1 MLWSQVNQTLS
12 YFLDDDP
19 KEGEPKYSYP
29 VPLRATA
36 WNWAQRVFSAH
47 TAMQKKETLVLE
59 ADRKS
64 AVLPAGLLQVKLV
77 YEDGSLKTYVPLN
90 LVQGGRHDS
99 FLASCYWLWAGSIY
113 FGQPIASDKSV
124 AMQYTAL
131 WPDVE
136 YALQDG
142 TCTITQPNIYVPDW
156 AEPALCH
163 LTAASVL
170 QPSSIAAAIA
180 RNYNTRI
187 DSGTPDDNARR
198 SQAWEHWKW
207 YQALISTFPT
217 QA

>member
-29 VPLRATA
+29 VPLRVVA

-47 TAMQKKETLVLE
+47 TAMQKRDVLVLE
-59 ADRKS
+59 GDRRS
-64 AVLPAGLLQVKLV
+64 AVLPDGLLQVKLV
-77 YEDGSLKTYVPLN
+77 YEESALKTYIPLN
-90 LVQGGRHDS
+90 LVQGGRHDN
-99 FLASCYWLWAGSIY
+99 FLAQAYWLWGGRIY
-113 FGQPIASDKSV
+113 FGQAVSASAALV
-124 AMQYTAL
+124 MQYTAL

-136 YALQDG
+136 FMLQDSA
-142 TCTITQPNIYVPDW
+142 CVITQPEVLIPEW

-170 QPSSIAAAIA
+170 QPSAIAAAIA

-207 YQALISTFPT
+207 YQALVSAFPPG
-217 QA
+217 A